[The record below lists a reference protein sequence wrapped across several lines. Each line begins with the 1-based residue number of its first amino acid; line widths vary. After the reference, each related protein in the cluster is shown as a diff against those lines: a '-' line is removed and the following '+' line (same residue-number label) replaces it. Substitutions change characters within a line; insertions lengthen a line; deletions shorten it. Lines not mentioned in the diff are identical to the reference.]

1 MPSTLQLVIDL
12 LQLGPHPFRLG
23 LAPNPEPPLPPGRTD
38 VRETQAG
45 ERLRLTQPP
54 RPTTFGRV
62 ASEFDQPRLV
72 RVNLQTELGERV
84 AKRDRYASRS
94 RSTSTWCN
102 SAVNR
107 ASLSRTATCRTR
119 SSALGASCPA
129 LCPGRVLLAVFPLVD
144 PLSSTGSAVA
154 TATLFVGFAGTTGPS
169 DFPHPFIPGLPP
181 RRSLG
186 VPHDDQK
193 DGARDLPVLPHEG

>member
-1 MPSTLQLVIDL
+1 MFSRSCPQAAHVTSST
-12 LQLGPHPFRLG
+12 PAAAFG
-23 LAPNPEPPLPPGRTD
+23 LIA
-38 VRETQAG
+38 
-45 ERLRLTQPP
+45 
-54 RPTTFGRV
+54 
-62 ASEFDQPRLV
+62 
-72 RVNLQTELGERV
+72 
-84 AKRDRYASRS
+84 RYAARS

-119 SSALGASCPA
+119 SSALVASGPA

-154 TATLFVGFAGTTGPS
+154 IATLFVGFAGTTGPS

-181 RRSLG
+181 RRSLS
-186 VPHDDQK
+186 VPPADQRC
-193 DGARDLPVLPHEG
+193 GQARDLPVLAHGRSVHALVP